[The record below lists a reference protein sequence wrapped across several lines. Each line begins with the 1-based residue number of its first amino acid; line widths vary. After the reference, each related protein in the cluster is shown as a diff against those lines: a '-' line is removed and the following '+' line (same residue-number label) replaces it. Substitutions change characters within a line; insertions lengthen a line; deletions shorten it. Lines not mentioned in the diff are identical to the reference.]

1 MAKLVR
7 MKDAYSLQKLF
18 LKKARYQG
26 SFFYFISNLFH
37 LKITGLRMSIYSNK

>member
-26 SFFYFISNLFH
+26 SFFILFQICFT
-37 LKITGLRMSIYSNK
+37 LKLLDCE